1 MDIYMNGISGIETAR
16 DAGLTGQTRF
26 IFTTNSREHA
36 LEAFALNAA
45 HYLLKPLTKEA
56 VQEALRRCLPRPG
69 DAESKLLKIKTSLG
83 TVPIPMENILYIEV
97 FNKVCTIH
105 TEKNNFQTYTSLD
118 ALFELL
124 DGVSFMKAQRSYI
137 VNMKYIESFYFDHV
151 VLQNGKE
158 IVLSRNSR
166 GELKNQYQQFL
177 FHLAR
182 KGAI

>member
-69 DAESKLLKIKTSLG
+69 YA
-83 TVPIPMENILYIEV
+83 
-97 FNKVCTIH
+97 
-105 TEKNNFQTYTSLD
+105 
-118 ALFELL
+118 
-124 DGVSFMKAQRSYI
+124 
-137 VNMKYIESFYFDHV
+137 
-151 VLQNGKE
+151 
-158 IVLSRNSR
+158 
-166 GELKNQYQQFL
+166 
-177 FHLAR
+177 
-182 KGAI
+182 